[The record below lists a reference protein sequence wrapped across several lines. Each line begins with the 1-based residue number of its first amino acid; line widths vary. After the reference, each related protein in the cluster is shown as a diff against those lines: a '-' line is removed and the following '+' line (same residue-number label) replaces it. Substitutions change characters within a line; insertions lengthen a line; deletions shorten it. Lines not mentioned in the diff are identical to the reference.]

1 MTVEVKMEVND
12 EAAEATRSG
21 VDIAE
26 AGIDESEMSPEA
38 EEFIVPQD
46 SEG

>member
-1 MTVEVKMEVND
+1 MTADVKMEMSD
-12 EAAEATRSG
+12 EATEAARSG

-26 AGIDESEMSPEA
+26 AGIDESEMSPKA

-46 SEG
+46 SED